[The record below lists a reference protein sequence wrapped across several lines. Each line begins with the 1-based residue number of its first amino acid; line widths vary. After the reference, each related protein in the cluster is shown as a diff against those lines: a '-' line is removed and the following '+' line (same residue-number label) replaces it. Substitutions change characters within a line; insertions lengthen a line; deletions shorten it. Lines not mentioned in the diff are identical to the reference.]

1 MVNRSGEVIPAPDA
15 DLCLA
20 FANTRYWRG
29 TATPADELNGL
40 DDLLRWTE
48 KAERLPPAMVQRF
61 AAHTAIFQDAIA
73 LRETIHRCFAAT
85 ASGGA
90 HPAAELAALNAALEQ
105 APARRRVQAGGW
117 DVGMPGPSAAA
128 LLAPALWSAA
138 DLLVGA
144 QLGRVRQCANPA
156 VRLAVPRQQQ
166 ERQPA
171 LVLDERLRQPR
182 QGASALPAAEAELS
196 AGPGESGER
205 PGIPVR
211 GGRASKVPHG
221 DHGEPPSATEI
232 AMRFARSA
240 ISLLGGSQWL

>member
-1 MVNRSGEVIPAPDA
+1 
-15 DLCLA
+15 
-20 FANTRYWRG
+20 
-29 TATPADELNGL
+29 
-40 DDLLRWTE
+40 
-48 KAERLPPAMVQRF
+48 VQRF

-144 QLGRVRQCANPA
+144 QLGRVRQCANPQCGW
-156 VRLAVPRQQQ
+156 LF
-166 ERQPA
+166 
-171 LVLDERLRQPR
+171 LDNSKSANRRWCSMSACGNRAKAHRYYLRQKG
-182 QGASALPAAEAELS
+182 Q
-196 AGPGESGER
+196 
-205 PGIPVR
+205 
-211 GGRASKVPHG
+211 
-221 DHGEPPSATEI
+221 
-232 AMRFARSA
+232 
-240 ISLLGGSQWL
+240 